1 MEALA
6 QILDRTCLSGSRP
19 SSTASLMSAEE
30 IDAHNER
37 RVRWANDVQGHLE
50 GYTCSTC
57 KDKGFIMVHCPGGEP
72 VARQCRCM
80 GFRAVQ
86 ASMRNSGLADA
97 ALGRGWEAWQE
108 VETWQTKARE
118 TAQSYAKRVL
128 TDPSFSGWLI
138 VSGRPGAGKTLLC
151 SLTLREILLG
161 GKNGKYLS
169 WRDFSRTLKL
179 NATNPEIFKSEMN
192 SVKNAKILYVD
203 DFWKGKVTSADVS
216 LAFEI
221 FNHFYVAGKPLILSS
236 EFSPEGIL
244 RADEALG
251 SRLIE
256 RSRGTFL
263 DLSNAK
269 NWRLRDAV
277 G

>member
-1 MEALA
+1 MTPE
-6 QILDRTCLSGSRP
+6 Q
-19 SSTASLMSAEE
+19 
-30 IDAHNER
+30 IDAYNQQ
-37 RVRWANDVQGHLE
+37 RVSWANDVQGNLE

-57 KDKGFIMVHCPGGEP
+57 KDRGFLMIHRPGSEP

-80 GFRAVQ
+80 GLRAAQ
-86 ASMRNSGLADA
+86 ASMRRSGLSDA
-97 ALGRGWEAWQE
+97 ALGRGWESWKE
-108 VETWQTKARE
+108 VEPWQTKARE
-118 TAQSYAKRVL
+118 TCQDFAERVL
-128 TDPSFSGWLI
+128 ANPGFAGWLVI
-138 VSGRPGAGKTLLC
+138 SGRPGAGKTMLC

-161 GKNGKYLS
+161 GKSGKYLS

-179 NATNPEIFKSEMN
+179 NATNADAFRAEMD
-192 SVKNAKILYVD
+192 SVKNAKILYID

-221 FNHFYVAGKPLILSS
+221 LNAFYVAGKPLILSS

-263 DLSNAK
+263 DLTNAK
-269 NWRLRDAV
+269 NWRLRDAA

>member
-1 MEALA
+1 MESLTR
-6 QILDRTCLSGSRP
+6 ILDGTCPGGSRV
-19 SSTASLMSAEE
+19 SSTTVSLTPEQ
-30 IDAHNER
+30 IDDYNLQ
-37 RVRWANDVQGHLE
+37 RVSWANDVRGHLE
-50 GYTCSTC
+50 GYECETCRNR
-57 KDKGFIMVHCPGGEP
+57 GFVMIHRPGGEP
-72 VARQCRCM
+72 VARQCRCVAL
-80 GFRAVQ
+80 RA
-86 ASMRNSGLADA
+86 ARGAMRRSGLSDA

-108 VETWQTKARE
+108 VEPWQTKARE
-118 TAQSYAKRVL
+118 AAQNYAKRVL
-128 TDPSFSGWLI
+128 SDPSFDGWLV

-161 GKNGKYLS
+161 GKSGKYLS

-179 NATNPEIFKSEMN
+179 NATNADAFKSEMEV
-192 SVKNAKILYVD
+192 VKNAKILYVD
-203 DFWKGKVTSADVS
+203 DFLKGKVTGADVS
-216 LAFEI
+216 LAFEVV
-221 FNHFYVAGKPLILSS
+221 NHFYVAGKALILSS